1 MSMFKPSILT
11 IALATAG
18 ISSFASH
25 AQEEQPTAK
34 NDVEVIEVKGFR
46 GSVVESINTKR
57 FSSEVVESISAEDIG
72 KLPDSSIA
80 ESIARLPG
88 LTAQR
93 LDGRASRVS
102 VRGFSEN
109 ESATTFNGRE
119 QVSIGDNRGV
129 EFDLY
134 PSEIMSGV
142 TVYKTPNASLDAE
155 GIAGVIDM
163 QTVKPLSKGER
174 VIMFNGQLE
183 QTGFDKL
190 NPDGDDQGF
199 RGTVS
204 YIDQFADDTIGVAF
218 AYNTMSSPNQ
228 EKRWN
233 SWGYP
238 DYSISENKVRDDTTV
253 GPYNPI
259 LGGAKPFVR
268 SSTLE
273 RDSAMLV
280 IEAAPT
286 DRLNMTFD
294 ALYVDFS
301 DEKILRGIE
310 VPFAWGQGTIDPSSA
325 VVDAESGFI
334 TSAVTQGQ
342 RVVVRNDYEERNA
355 ELTQF
360 GFNTKYDISDDWSV
374 EFDAS
379 RSEVER
385 QIWSIE
391 SYSGTG
397 RGDSRGVAEDIGY
410 VFDGGNTGAQFS
422 HELDYSDYGLIQL
435 GGPLS
440 WGASKALNLKYGLID
455 EDNND
460 ISGYKDQAQ
469 DGFINAPE
477 INDELSTLKLAASKV
492 LDNEYIS
499 KINFGMSYRDREKS
513 KKSEG
518 YFMTLSGFS
527 VDNPGMVSVPEQ
539 YRLGS
544 ASLDFIGMGDMIAYD
559 TNALVNDGYYDL
571 LQESLN
577 DPKHLTRSWTVQEKV
592 TAFFVQADI
601 NAELGSIPVTGNV
614 GVRYVKTEQSSQG
627 YEASSVNGLVQAIP
641 TDVSHDYSH
650 ILPSLNLSFAIDEDQ
665 TIRFGAAKT
674 ISRARLDEMHA
685 SLETSFSSVQPD
697 DSGNYWTVSGGNPKL
712 EPKEATGFDLSYENY
727 FDAEG
732 YFSAAFFYKDITQWI
747 FDDNYT
753 VDLSGKPNPAT
764 GEVPPV
770 DQQTGTRSSKVNGGG
785 GDLWGYEL
793 ALTLPFNIFHS
804 SLDGFGII
812 ASHTG
817 VEQDIQDQKGN
828 EYELPGLSDQID
840 SLTVYFERSGFQART
855 SMRKR
860 SDFKGDIY
868 GAGFETTQVDIKG
881 ETIWDAQVGYDFG
894 EGGVE
899 SLDGLSVTFQVQNIT
914 EEPFVSLQGD
924 SDLQVRD
931 YQDYGRTFLLGFSY
945 KL

>member
-25 AQEEQPTAK
+25 AQEEQPTTK
-34 NDVEVIEVKGFR
+34 SDVEVIEVKGFR

-397 RGDSRGVAEDIGY
+397 RGDNNGVAENIGY

-440 WGASKALNLKYGLID
+440 WGASKALNDNYGLTGTPY
-455 EDNND
+455 ENT
-460 ISGYKDQAQ
+460 AQ

-477 INDELSTLKLAASKV
+477 INDELTTLKFAASKV
-492 LDNEYIS
+492 LESEYFS
-499 KINFGMSYRDREKS
+499 KVSFGISYRDREKS
-513 KKSEG
+513 KLSEG
-518 YFMTLSGFS
+518 YYMTLKDFS
-527 VDNPGMVSVPEQ
+527 LANPGMLSIPEQ
-539 YRLGS
+539 YRLGT
-544 ASLDFIGMGDMIAYD
+544 ASLDFIGMGDMVAYD
-559 TNALVNDGYYDL
+559 TNGLVNDGYYDL
-571 LQESLN
+571 LQESLT
-577 DPKHLTRSWTVQEKV
+577 DQKHKTQSWTVQEEV
-592 TAFFVQADI
+592 TAVFAQLDI
-601 NAELGSIPVTGNV
+601 NAELGSIPVTGNI
-614 GVRYVKTEQSSQG
+614 GARYVQTDQSSQG
-627 YEASSVNGLVQAIP
+627 SAANTTVDGVVVVTP
-641 TDVSHDYSH
+641 TDVSHDYNH
-650 ILPSLNLSFAIDEDQ
+650 FLPSINLSFAIDEEQ

-674 ISRARLDEMHA
+674 ISRARLDEMNA
-685 SLETSFSSVQPD
+685 SVNASYNQQPD
-697 DSGNYWTVSGGNPKL
+697 ENGNYWTISGGNPNL
-712 EPKEATGFDLSYENY
+712 EPKEATGLDLSYENY

-747 FDDNYT
+747 FDGSYE
-753 VDLSGKPNPAT
+753 VDMSGVADPSTGQVPANST
-764 GEVPPV
+764 GS
-770 DQQTGTRSSKVNGGG
+770 GSGKVNGGE

-793 ALTLPFNIFHS
+793 SLALPFHIFHS
-804 SLDGFGII
+804 SLDGFGLI

-817 VEQDIQDQKGN
+817 VEQDLKDQNGN
-828 EYELPGLSDQID
+828 DYELPGLSDQID

-860 SDFKGDIY
+860 SAFKGDVY
-868 GAGFETTQVDIKG
+868 GLGFATTQVDIKG

-899 SLDGLSVTFQVQNIT
+899 SLDGLSITFQVQNIT

>member
-238 DYSISENKVRDDTTV
+238 EFTGDDGQTYS
-253 GPYNPI
+253 I

-397 RGDSRGVAEDIGY
+397 RGDNNGVADNIGY
-410 VFDGGNTGAQFS
+410 AFDGGNTGAQFS

-440 WGASKALNLKYGLID
+440 WGASKALNDKYGLTGTPY
-455 EDNND
+455 ENT
-460 ISGYKDQAQ
+460 AQ

-477 INDELSTLKLAASKV
+477 INDELTTLKFAASKV
-492 LDNEYIS
+492 LESEYFS
-499 KINFGMSYRDREKS
+499 KVSFGISYRDREKS
-513 KKSEG
+513 KLSEG
-518 YFMTLSGFS
+518 YYMTLKDFS
-527 VDNPGMVSVPEQ
+527 LANPGMLSIPEQ
-539 YRLGS
+539 YRLGT
-544 ASLDFIGMGDMIAYD
+544 ASLDFIGMGDMVAFD
-559 TNALVNDGYYDL
+559 TNGLVNDGYYDL
-571 LQESLN
+571 LQESLT
-577 DPKHLTRSWTVQEKV
+577 DQKHKTQSWTVQEEV
-592 TAFFVQADI
+592 TAVFAQLDI
-601 NAELGSIPVTGNV
+601 NAELGSIPVTGNI
-614 GVRYVKTEQSSQG
+614 GARYVQTDQSSQG
-627 YEASSVNGLVQAIP
+627 SAANTTADGLVVVTP
-641 TDVSHDYSH
+641 TDVSHDYNH
-650 ILPSLNLSFAIDEDQ
+650 FLPSINLSFAIDEEQ

-674 ISRARLDEMHA
+674 ISRARLDEMNA
-685 SLETSFSSVQPD
+685 SVNASYNQQPD
-697 DSGNYWTVSGGNPKL
+697 ENGNYWSVSGGNPNLK
-712 EPKEATGFDLSYENY
+712 PKEATGLDLSYENY

-732 YFSAAFFYKDITQWI
+732 YFAAAFFYKDITQWI
-747 FDDNYT
+747 FDGSYE
-753 VDLSGKPNPAT
+753 VDMSGVADPSTGQIPANST
-764 GEVPPV
+764 GS
-770 DQQTGTRSSKVNGGG
+770 GSGKVNGGE

-793 ALTLPFNIFHS
+793 SLALPFNVFHS
-804 SLDGFGII
+804 SLDGFGLI

-817 VEQDIQDQKGN
+817 VEQDLKDQNGN
-828 EYELPGLSDQID
+828 DYELPGLSDQID

-860 SDFKGDIY
+860 SDFKGDVY
-868 GAGFETTQVDIKG
+868 GLGFATTQVDIKG